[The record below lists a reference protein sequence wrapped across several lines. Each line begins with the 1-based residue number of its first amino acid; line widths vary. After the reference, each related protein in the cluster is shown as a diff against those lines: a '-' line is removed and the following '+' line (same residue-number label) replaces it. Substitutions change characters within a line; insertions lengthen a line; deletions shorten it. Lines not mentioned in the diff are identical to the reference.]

1 MLKLIKKCLLN
12 NLVLIALTITVSII
26 FLSLVN
32 TKQLPETSVKV
43 SDKILHAFA
52 YLVLFWSWMA
62 VFRKTTS
69 IKTAILLFLVL
80 VSFGI
85 LLEIL
90 QGVLTD
96 YRTADWRDGIANTTG
111 LLLGFISFKP
121 IHRILKNKINDD

>member
-1 MLKLIKKCLLN
+1 
-12 NLVLIALTITVSII
+12 VLIALTITVSII

>member
-1 MLKLIKKCLLN
+1 LLN